1 MIRHSKRFQRG
12 VYTLV
17 FLAAAALVLFSV
29 FGFIV
34 VKTNVNI
41 ISSGISAVKT
51 VISSGFGE
59 AITKIEQ
66 SISKIYLIVI
76 AETITFAAGAVLA
89 FFLAI
94 FFIKNYFSIFKL
106 SLVDELTGLYNRRAV
121 YKFLD
126 NEIKRAKR
134 FKHPLTIIMADIDFF
149 KIYNDKNGH
158 VAGDNLLQ
166 EISKIMSNEVRD
178 IDIVGRYGGEEF
190 IVILPE
196 TSHEGA
202 SKIAERI
209 RKKVEQT
216 YFGGQET
223 QPHEKVTISLG
234 LTTFHGEYKER
245 TQFIHSADELLY
257 KAKEAG
263 RNVLIREYYKD
274 SELIKH
280 KK

>member
-1 MIRHSKRFQRG
+1 MIRHSARFQKG

-17 FLAAAALVLFSV
+17 FLAAVALVLFSI
-29 FGFIV
+29 FGFMAA
-34 VKTNVNI
+34 KTNVNI
-41 ISSGISAVKT
+41 VSAGISAVKMA
-51 VISSGFGE
+51 ISNGFSE
-59 AITKIEQ
+59 TIVKMEQ
-66 SISKIYLIVI
+66 SLSRIYLIVI
-76 AETITFAAGAVLA
+76 TETIIFATGIVVSL
-89 FFLAI
+89 FLVI

-126 NEIKRAKR
+126 NETKRAKR

-158 VAGDNLLQ
+158 VAGDKLLQ

-178 IDIVGRYGGEEF
+178 IDILGRYGGEEF

-209 RKKVEQT
+209 RRKVEQT
-216 YFGGQET
+216 HFQGQET
-223 QPHEKVTISLG
+223 QPHGKVTISLG

-245 TQFIHSADELLY
+245 TQFIQSADELLY